1 MLIETDDDTLRFSE
15 EFPDPVKL
23 LQVAD
28 GMGLEGVVSK
38 RRSAPY
44 RSGSK
49 SGWIKVKS
57 ASWRD
62 TNKDRG
68 ELFHRR
74 KELADT

>member
-1 MLIETDDDTLRFSE
+1 
-15 EFPDPVKL
+15 
-23 LQVAD
+23 
-28 GMGLEGVVSK
+28 MGLEGVVSK

-74 KELADT
+74 KESADT